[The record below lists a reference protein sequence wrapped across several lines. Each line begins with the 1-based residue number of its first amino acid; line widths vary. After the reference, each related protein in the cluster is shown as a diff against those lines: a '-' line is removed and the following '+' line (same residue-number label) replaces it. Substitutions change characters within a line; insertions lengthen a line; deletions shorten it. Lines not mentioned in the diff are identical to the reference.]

1 VFGKLLTQ
9 LQMHNKST
17 VHVAGEVSSLYVL
30 STWFELEETWGFWR
44 DTCTFI
50 NLIHISVIQL
60 NNFEGYSVITFCVA
74 EK

>member
-1 VFGKLLTQ
+1 
-9 LQMHNKST
+9 MYEKST
-17 VHVAGEVSSLYVL
+17 VHVAGEVSSLYFL
-30 STWFELEETWGFWR
+30 STWIELEEAWSFFWH

-50 NLIHISVIQL
+50 NLIHILTIQL